1 MAERQCDNT
10 TREKE
15 NAMTKHVAGV
25 WGVVVLLVAASA
37 VSVRAAD
44 VTGTWTFAVN
54 LGIGSGEPTF
64 VFEQDGETLT
74 GTYEGTFGSA
84 NVMGEVKGD
93 MIEFSFA
100 AEGVGKATYT
110 GKIMGD
116 TMQGTCDYG
125 GNLAGTWEAKKE
137 S

>member
-1 MAERQCDNT
+1 M
-10 TREKE
+10 
-15 NAMTKHVAGV
+15 
-25 WGVVVLLVAASA
+25 LLVAASA

-44 VTGTWTFAVN
+44 VTGTSTFAVN

-84 NVMGEVKGD
+84 YVMGEVKGD
-93 MIEFSFA
+93 TIEFSFA
-100 AEGVGKATYT
+100 AAGVGKATYT

>member
-1 MAERQCDNT
+1 M
-10 TREKE
+10 K
-15 NAMTKHVAGV
+15 KHVAGV

-37 VSVRAAD
+37 VSVRATD

-93 MIEFSFA
+93 IIEFSFA
-100 AEGVGKATYT
+100 AERVGKAARPPTTYT

-116 TMQGTCDYG
+116 TMQTTVGTLRAPGKPRRKVDRAS
-125 GNLAGTWEAKKE
+125 NMRPRLRTDR
-137 S
+137 